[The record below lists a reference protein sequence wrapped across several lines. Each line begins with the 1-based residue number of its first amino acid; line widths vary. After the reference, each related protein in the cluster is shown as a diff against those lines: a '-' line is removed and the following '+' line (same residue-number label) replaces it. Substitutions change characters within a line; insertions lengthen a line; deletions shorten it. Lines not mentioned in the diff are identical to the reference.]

1 MSPIY
6 PFAFAVLTFAFLGTP
21 RTTRQSRNFSIGG
34 SIFAV
39 FGLRMAGFA
48 CSVMTVKNPGM
59 ALVQY
64 SMLFASIAVGLWM
77 IIGGIV
83 VEPPAALMEAINR
96 SNARLAR
103 LFGRPATA

>member
-1 MSPIY
+1 
-6 PFAFAVLTFAFLGTP
+6 
-21 RTTRQSRNFSIGG
+21 
-34 SIFAV
+34 
-39 FGLRMAGFA
+39 MAGFA
-48 CSVMTVKNPGM
+48 CSVMTVKTPAM

-64 SMLFASIAVGLWM
+64 SMLFTAIAVGLWM
-77 IIGGIV
+77 IVGGIV